1 MISICALRSAAC
13 PLWVIS
19 GHTDKSAP
27 CPREGRGVSVRF
39 TASHRDRRALFQPVF
54 ARSRDSAG
62 CNPHCHANISSIR
75 AGSPQGNC
83 SKRRRA
89 CQRRKRCAGVMAR
102 LKTGGRPLLVLF
114 RWGFVISVGQIV
126 VISRSE
132 PPQRSRESKAVSEGV
147 PPRACPCDIIT
158 R

>member
-1 MISICALRSAAC
+1 
-13 PLWVIS
+13 
-19 GHTDKSAP
+19 
-27 CPREGRGVSVRF
+27 
-39 TASHRDRRALFQPVF
+39 
-54 ARSRDSAG
+54 
-62 CNPHCHANISSIR
+62 
-75 AGSPQGNC
+75 
-83 SKRRRA
+83 
-89 CQRRKRCAGVMAR
+89 MAR

-158 R
+158 RSGLLAQWISCRMRSDQIIELIGLAFGAVALLSLAYLAYMLLS